1 MGSKNSR
8 ITPSQYKK
16 ILEKN
21 NGRQEKMRKQRKWIE
36 YHLQHGNES
45 FNSEPIYPEIL
56 EEYKSKGFILVPDT
70 TLDKYGP
77 SSNYNYNVITND

>member
-36 YHLQHGNES
+36 YHLSRGNES

-56 EEYKSKGFILVPDT
+56 EEYKSKGFTLVPDT

-77 SSNYNYNVITND
+77 SSSYNYKVITND